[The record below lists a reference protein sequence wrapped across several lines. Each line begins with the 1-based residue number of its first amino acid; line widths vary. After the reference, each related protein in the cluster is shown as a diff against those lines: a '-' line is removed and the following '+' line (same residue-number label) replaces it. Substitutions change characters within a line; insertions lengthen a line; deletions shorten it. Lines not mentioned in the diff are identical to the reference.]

1 MTAILNNLINQQIS
15 SSAYGA
21 ISTSLGVIAVVLLI
35 VLLIERVLLDAY
47 AGERLGERL
56 RVFNIAVLPLLIAL
70 AVIVT
75 MRFIQILQT
84 T

>member
-47 AGERLGERL
+47 AGDRLGERL